1 MEDGADGCTGKGLL
15 VMFEGLEKT
24 MA

>member
-1 MEDGADGCTGKGLL
+1 MEDGADGCTGKGLF